1 MGKGSSPAGNVTSTQ
16 VNPTGQAQLPYLKDV
31 WGSAQNLYNQ
41 YSGDP
46 TSLVPTW
53 GSPALVKGYN
63 DLYAAG
69 QGLSNTLQPLANQY
83 WQQST
88 RDYGASPAYG
98 TYQGMAAGS
107 TAPQQQLAGLGN
119 QAQQAAGQYANAISQ
134 YANPLAAGNLGLS
147 QLGNTASGA
156 YLNSNPYIDKMVQSA
171 LDPVARNFQTAVA
184 PQLDASFATAG
195 RYGSGAM
202 LGQRENAQRNLTQQL
217 GDISSNLYGTQ
228 YARERQAQDAAAQQY
243 GSLYNQG
250 LTGAA
255 NIQNA
260 AGNQYLQ
267 GLQQAGQAASQN
279 LAGMQSGAAGLQGGY
294 QAANQAALS
303 AAQMY
308 PQLAQAQMLGANAA
322 IQAGQGSNQLQQQYL
337 DAPFNLLQRYT
348 SIIGQPQSAGSTSTQ
363 PYFQNQGAGIMS
375 GITGALDI
383 LPKVGTALAKI

>member
-1 MGKGSSPAGNVTSTQ
+1 MGKGSSPQGNVTSTQ
-16 VNPTGQAQLPYLKDV
+16 TNPTGQAQLPYLKDV
-31 WGSAQNLYNQ
+31 WQGAQELYNQ
-41 YSGDP
+41 NKDNPAALIP
-46 TSLVPTW
+46 T
-53 GSPALVKGYN
+53 
-63 DLYAAG
+63 AG
-69 QGLSNTLQPLANQY
+69 QNQLLGGLGSLYGAGADIGVYSPMAMNY

-88 RDYGASPAYG
+88 SPYYNSPAYG

-119 QAQQAAGQYANAISQ
+119 QAQAAAGQYANAIGQ
-134 YANPLAAGNLGLS
+134 YANPLAGGNLGLS
-147 QLGNTASGA
+147 QLGQTASGQ

-171 LDPVARNFQTAVA
+171 LDPVTRNFQTAIA
-184 PQLDASFATAG
+184 PQLDASFASSG

-217 GDISSNLYGTQ
+217 GDISGNLYGQQ

-260 AGNQYLQ
+260 AGNQYLA
-267 GLQQAGQAASQN
+267 GLQQAGQAAAQN
-279 LAGMQSGAAGLQGGY
+279 LSGMQSGAAGLQGGY
-294 QAANQAALS
+294 QAANQAAAN
-303 AAQMY
+303 AAQMF
-308 PQLAQAQMLGANAA
+308 PQLAQAQLIGPQAQMA
-322 IQAGQGSNQLQQQYL
+322 AGQGLNQWQQQYI
-337 DAPFNLLQRYT
+337 DAPYTALQRFNQT
-348 SIIGQPQSAGSTSTQ
+348 IGQPVSAGQSTTQ
-363 PYFQNQGAGIMS
+363 PYFGNQGAGIMS